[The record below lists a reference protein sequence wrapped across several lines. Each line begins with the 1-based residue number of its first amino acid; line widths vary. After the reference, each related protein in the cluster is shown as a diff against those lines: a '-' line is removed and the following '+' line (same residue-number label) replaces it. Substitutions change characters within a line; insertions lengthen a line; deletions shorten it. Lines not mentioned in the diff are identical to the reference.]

1 MKLALHIRLPFGWHH
16 RWGEM
21 AHDTSRRH
29 SLGRTKTEMP
39 PPAPLA
45 QPVVWILMIVTLA
58 LIAAAAYLLWAKVSS
73 VWPFL

>member
-1 MKLALHIRLPFGWHH
+1 MKLALHIRLPIWRHH
-16 RWGEM
+16 RWAEM

-29 SLGRTKTEMP
+29 PLGRTKNEML

-45 QPVVWILMIVTLA
+45 QPVLWILMVVTLG
-58 LIAAAAYLLWAKVSS
+58 LIVAAAYLLWAKVSS

>member
-1 MKLALHIRLPFGWHH
+1 
-16 RWGEM
+16 
-21 AHDTSRRH
+21 
-29 SLGRTKTEMP
+29 MP